1 MTDRIQLLAADTV
14 CVGRLNEPRAY
25 FDTVTVPAAAS
36 TSEIFP
42 GASAVFRN
50 NEDFPVQI
58 KYLIFGTNYVNNE
71 LQPSVVDER
80 YLARV
85 GLRIRQHDHY
95 YMSRQFVSMP
105 LWSNVVSSAP
115 ISISNAGVTWRF
127 THPCVLSARDT
138 LRVRVSLATTPTTPR
153 TVRVAFH
160 GTGRLTSRPYFF
172 ESEIALSDTVQTTMD
187 TAPFRNDGA
196 EPVDLFMMV
205 ANVSAEATATDPTGD
220 SRAATIQINQIGN
233 GTNADWFKGPI
244 FPVAIPRPQIELLGS
259 TLGRAIVHQLPGS
272 GWIWEPGEGCEI
284 DLARL
289 GTLPYDLPVSVSMLG
304 HISVT

>member
-1 MTDRIQLLAADTV
+1 
-14 CVGRLNEPRAY
+14 
-25 FDTVTVPAAAS
+25 
-36 TSEIFP
+36 
-42 GASAVFRN
+42 VFRN

-58 KYLIFGTNYVNNE
+58 KYLIFGTDFIEKQQNNI
-71 LQPSVVDER
+71 VDER

-138 LRVRVSLATTPTTPR
+138 LRVRVSLASTPTTPR

-187 TAPFRNDGA
+187 TSPFRNDGA
-196 EPVDLFMMV
+196 EPIDLFMMV
-205 ANVSAEATATDPTGD
+205 ANVSAEAEANDPTGD

-233 GTNADWFKGPI
+233 GTNADWFKGPV
-244 FPVAIPRPQIELLGS
+244 FPVAIPRPSFELLGS

-284 DLARL
+284 DLSRL
-289 GTLPYDLPVSVSMLG
+289 GTLPYDMPVSISMLG

>member
-25 FDTVTVPAAAS
+25 FDTVTVPETAS

-42 GASAVFRN
+42 GSSAVFRN

-58 KYLIFGTNYVNNE
+58 KWLVIGTNWLDGQNN
-71 LQPSVVDER
+71 PVDER
-80 YLARV
+80 FLARI

-95 YMSRQFVSMP
+95 YMSRQLVACP
-105 LWSNVVSSAP
+105 LWSNTLSTAP
-115 ISISNAGVTWRF
+115 LSISNAGVTWTF
-127 THPCVLSARDT
+127 THPVVLSARDT
-138 LRVRVSLATTPTTPR
+138 FQVRVALTAAPVASR

-160 GTGRLTSRPYFF
+160 GVGRLTSRPYFF
-172 ESEIALSDTVQTTMD
+172 ESQAVLTNAVVTTMD

-196 EPVDLFMMV
+196 EPVDIQFMV
-205 ANVSAEATATDPTGD
+205 ANVSSEPSDADPTGD
-220 SRAATIQINQIGN
+220 SRAATIQINQVGN
-233 GTNADWFKGPI
+233 GTNADWIKGPV
-244 FPVAIPRPQIELLGS
+244 FPTPILRPPVSQLGC
-259 TLGRAIVHQLPGS
+259 TLGRSIVHQLPGS
-272 GWIWEPGEGCEI
+272 GWVWEPGEGVQI

-289 GTLPYDLPVSVSMLG
+289 GTLDTDTPVTISMLG